1 MNASDDVSGNAIQQQ
16 QPQQQ
21 FIHGQHSRSKG
32 NFSIAAIMGHHMTH
46 ESRSFAMEELSPSP
60 PRSIRRSSVDPSPGK
75 SVTSAVHICHIF
87 LRVLMN
93 SHYIVTDSDRAM
105 REDTVEE
112 EDGESSL
119 TDHEIDVEDID
130 DGDDGH
136 HLKGK
141 SGGVALQRHRH
152 QGSHS
157 TIRSFKEEEE
167 EDEDEVLD
175 KEEIVD
181 DDDVG
186 GPLVGS
192 VKSKK
197 KSGKKSGKSSG
208 NGSSGSS
215 SSSNPQIKPKC
226 NCEQLQLVDCH
237 LETKELWDKFNELG
251 TEMIITKTGRLV
263 SSCFSLINNMQNQ
276 TSYLSFDQTKHE
288 RESNIPHIH
297 VALVL
302 SL

>member
-1 MNASDDVSGNAIQQQ
+1 MNASDDVGGNAIQQQ

-46 ESRSFAMEELSPSP
+46 ESRSFAIEELSPSP

-75 SVTSAVHICHIF
+75 SVTSTAHICHIF
-87 LRVLMN
+87 LRVLIN
-93 SHYIVTDSDRAM
+93 SHSTVTDSDRAM

-175 KEEIVD
+175 KEEIVE

-192 VKSKK
+192 VKPKK

-208 NGSSGSS
+208 SGSSGSS

-263 SSCFSLINNMQNQ
+263 SSCFSLTNNMQNQ

-288 RESNIPHIH
+288 R
-297 VALVL
+297 
-302 SL
+302 